1 MSLGP
6 DNPPNSIKDRIRD
19 LEAQLDE
26 TLAGL
31 RMEKALVSGELA
43 EEESM
48 FEMERDQLSEVTHS
62 NRHSK
67 STDDIVFELQRTITE
82 RAQRIEALKVYLLFI
97 RSNKLPR
104 PTHSKG

>member
-1 MSLGP
+1 MSVGE
-6 DNPPNSIKDRIRD
+6 NQSKSSTKDRIRD

-48 FEMERDQLSEVTHS
+48 FEMERH
-62 NRHSK
+62 
-67 STDDIVFELQRTITE
+67 
-82 RAQRIEALKVYLLFI
+82 
-97 RSNKLPR
+97 
-104 PTHSKG
+104 G

>member
-1 MSLGP
+1 MSLGQ
-6 DNPPNSIKDRIRD
+6 DNSQPSSIKDRIRD

-48 FEMERDQLSEVTHS
+48 FEMERDQLGEVARGRKTH
-62 NRHSK
+62 N
-67 STDDIVFELQRTITE
+67 TNDIVYELQKTITD
-82 RAQRIEALKVYLLFI
+82 RAQRIDALKVTDPY
-97 RSNKLPR
+97 
-104 PTHSKG
+104 

>member
-1 MSLGP
+1 MALGS
-6 DNPPNSIKDRIRD
+6 DNPPCSIKDTIRD

-48 FEMERDQLSEVTHS
+48 FEMERDQLSDVTHGRQTS
-62 NRHSK
+62 A
-67 STDDIVFELQRTITE
+67 TDDIVFELQRTITE
-82 RAQRIEALKVYLLFI
+82 RAQRIDALKVTCQLFMA
-97 RSNKLPR
+97 
-104 PTHSKG
+104 G

>member
-1 MSLGP
+1 MSYIIIKREKQRLEQLMSVGE
-6 DNPPNSIKDRIRD
+6 NQSKSSTKDRIRD

-48 FEMERDQLSEVTHS
+48 FEMERHGYNFYNQIL
-62 NRHSK
+62 
-67 STDDIVFELQRTITE
+67 
-82 RAQRIEALKVYLLFI
+82 YMY
-97 RSNKLPR
+97 
-104 PTHSKG
+104 